1 MLNQDKTVHQYD
13 TINSEIANV
22 YHEINRK
29 LGLSDTESLILYEV
43 AVGENIS
50 QKKICSLYGISKQTI
65 HSAVKKLVSEGIFE
79 PLTGHK
85 NVHLILTEK
94 GEAIVRDKISVFVDI
109 ENRVFQSWTT
119 AERDIFIELSS
130 RYLNSLKEE
139 CEKL

>member
-43 AVGENIS
+43 AVNEDIS
-50 QKKICSLYGISKQTI
+50 QKKICSLYGLSKQTI
-65 HSAVKKLVSEGIFE
+65 HSAVKKMINAGIFE
-79 PLTGHK
+79 PLTGQK
-85 NVHLILTEK
+85 NEHLTLTKK
-94 GEAIVRDKISVFVDI
+94 GEGIIKDKISVFVDI

-119 AERDIFIELSS
+119 AERDMFIELSN

-139 CEKL
+139 CDKL